1 MLKVKTLLLACNCA
15 GALFL
20 YSGLA
25 GAQSL
30 VTQAIDETNLVTL
43 TGNTHPAAT
52 AANDRGAVSANL
64 VLDHMYLQLNRP
76 PAVQAA
82 VDALVDALHDPKS
95 AQFHHWL
102 TADQVASR
110 FGPSEHDVA
119 AVSAWLESHGFTINV
134 VYGANGVI
142 DFSGPADAVKQAFH
156 TEIHNL
162 SVKGA
167 PHIANMSDPKIPAA
181 LAGAVHGVA
190 SMNDFRPKPLN
201 KPRPQYTYPTSEGE
215 YYALVPGDLTTIYDI
230 DPVFKA
236 GITGRG
242 QTIVVVEDTLL
253 YSAKDW
259 YTFRQTFGLDKR
271 FPGGSLQQ
279 VQPQPWGGSK
289 GSPSC
294 ANPGV
299 NGDDSEAALDVEWS
313 SAAAPE
319 AAIVLAACADTNV
332 AFGGY
337 IAMQNLLTAHGPPPG
352 IFSVSYGESETDNGE
367 SYNIYINRLYELAV
381 LEGVSVF
388 AAAGDW
394 GADISD
400 AGSATATS
408 GINVSAFASTPYN
421 VAVGGTDFADGYLND
436 YSTYWSPTNG
446 KYYNSALS
454 YVPEIP
460 WNDTCAGQ
468 LASSYLGYT
477 TPYGAN
483 GFCNSTIGAD
493 FLGVV
498 AGSGGPSACAT
509 GNPSV
514 PGVVSGSCQGYR
526 KPFYQGFAV
535 GMPNDGVRDLP
546 DVSLFASNGFWS
558 HYYVFC
564 YTDPTPGYYGAPCTG
579 APSGW
584 SGAGGTSFASPIM
597 AAIQALANQASGSSY
612 QGNPNYVY
620 YALSAQQSFSKAN
633 ASCNSSLGSAVNPQC
648 VFHDVTLGDN
658 DVPCTPYLNGTK
670 PVGLFDCY
678 LPGGTYGV
686 LSLSDK
692 SYEPAYA
699 AHPGWDFATGLG
711 SVNAWNLI
719 KSWPGSSLR

>member
-1 MLKVKTLLLACNCA
+1 MPKFEHILLACKVA
-15 GALFL
+15 GALVVC
-20 YSGLA
+20 SGFA

-30 VTQAIDETNLVTL
+30 VTQPVDETQLVTL
-43 TGNTHPAAT
+43 TGNTRHAAT
-52 AANDRGAVSANL
+52 AANDRGPVADSLN
-64 VLDHMYLQLNRP
+64 LDHMFLQLKRA
-76 PAVQAA
+76 PAAERSIT
-82 VDALVDALHDPKS
+82 ALIEQLHDPAS
-95 AQFHHWL
+95 SQFHRWL
-102 TADQVASR
+102 TADEVASR
-110 FGPSEHDVA
+110 FGPADHDVTA
-119 AVSAWLESHGFTINV
+119 ITTWLESHGFTINV
-134 VYGANGVI
+134 VYRANGVI
-142 DFSGPADAVKQAFH
+142 DFSGTAAAVKKAFH

-162 SVKGA
+162 MVRGV

-181 LAGAVHGVA
+181 LAPAVHGVV

-201 KPRPQYTYPTSEGE
+201 KPRPQYSFPTSGGE
-215 YYALVPGDLTTIYDI
+215 EYALVPGDLATIYDI
-230 DPVFKA
+230 NPVFSA

-253 YSAKDW
+253 YSADDW
-259 YTFRQTFGLDKR
+259 YAFRQTFGLDRK
-271 FPGGSLQQ
+271 FPGGSLHQ

-299 NGDDSEAALDVEWS
+299 NGDDGEAALDVEWS

-319 AAIVLAACADTNV
+319 ASIVLAACADTNV

-337 IAMQNLLTAHGPPPG
+337 IAMQNLLTAPGTPPG
-352 IFSVSYGESETDNGE
+352 IFSVSYGESETDDGA
-367 SYNIYINRLYELAV
+367 SYNIYINGLYQLAV
-381 LEGVSVF
+381 LQGVSVF
-388 AAAGDW
+388 VASGDW
-394 GADISD
+394 GADVSD
-400 AGSATATS
+400 YGEATATS

-436 YSTYWSPTNG
+436 YSTYWSLTNG

-468 LASSYLGYT
+468 LASSYLGYP

-483 GFCNSTIGAD
+483 GFCNSTTGAD

-498 AGSGGPSACAT
+498 AGSGGPSECAT
-509 GNPSV
+509 GNPSL
-514 PGVVSGSCQGYR
+514 PGVVSGSCKGYR
-526 KPFYQGFAV
+526 KPSYQFNAV

-546 DVSLFASNGFWS
+546 DVSLFASNGFWG

-564 YTDPTPGYYGAPCTG
+564 YSDPTPGYYGAPCTG

-597 AAIQALANQASGSSY
+597 AAIQALANQASRNAH

-620 YALSAQQSFSKAN
+620 YALSAQQSNYKAN
-633 ASCNSSLGSAVNPQC
+633 ASCNSTLGNAVSPQC

-658 DVPCTPYLNGTK
+658 DLPCTPYLNGTT
-670 PVGLFDCY
+670 PIGLFDCY
-678 LPGGTYGV
+678 LPSGTYGV
-686 LSLSDK
+686 LSTSDR
-692 SYEPAYA
+692 SYQPAYA
-699 AHPGWDFATGLG
+699 AHPGWDFASGLG
-711 SVNAWNLI
+711 SVNALNLV
-719 KSWPGSSLR
+719 KSWPGSALR

>member
-1 MLKVKTLLLACNCA
+1 LLACNLA
-15 GALFL
+15 GALFMC
-20 YSGLA
+20 SGFA

-30 VTQAIDETNLVTL
+30 VTKAVDETKLVTL
-43 TGNTHPAAT
+43 TGNTHPAAI
-52 AANDRGAVSANL
+52 AANDRGPVAGDL
-64 VLDHMYLQLNRP
+64 LLDHMYLQLERA
-76 PAVQAA
+76 PAVQKSM
-82 VDALVDALHDPKS
+82 DALIDQLHDPAS

-102 TADQVASR
+102 TADEVASR
-110 FGPSEHDVA
+110 FGPADHDVTTI
-119 AVSAWLESHGFTINV
+119 VNWLESHGFTINV
-134 VYGANGVI
+134 VYRANGVI
-142 DFSGPADAVKQAFH
+142 DFSGAADAVKQAFH

-162 SVKGA
+162 MVKGV

-181 LAGAVHGVA
+181 LASAVHGVV

-201 KPRPQYTYPTSEGE
+201 KPRPQYSYPISGGE
-215 YYALVPGDLTTIYDI
+215 EYALVPGDLATIYDI
-230 DPVFKA
+230 NPVYNA

-253 YSAKDW
+253 YSTQDW
-259 YTFRQTFGLDKR
+259 YAFRQTFGLDKK
-271 FPGGSLQQ
+271 FPRGSLNQ
-279 VQPQPWGGSK
+279 VQPQPYGGSK

-299 NGDDSEAALDVEWS
+299 NGADSEAALDVEWA

-337 IAMQNLLTAHGPPPG
+337 IAMQNLLTAHGAPPG
-352 IFSVSYGESETDNGE
+352 IFSVSYGESETDDGE
-367 SYNIYINRLYELAV
+367 SYNIYINRLYQLAV

-388 AAAGDW
+388 VASGDD

-400 AGSATATS
+400 YASADATS

-436 YSTYWSPTNG
+436 YSTYWSLTNG

-460 WNDTCAGQ
+460 WNDSCASV
-468 LASSYLGYT
+468 LAATYLGYAT
-477 TPYGAN
+477 TYGVG
-483 GFCNSTIGAD
+483 GFCNSTIGANFID
-493 FLGVV
+493 IAG
-498 AGSGGPSACAT
+498 GSGGPSGCAT
-509 GNPSV
+509 GNPRV
-514 PGVVSGSCQGYR
+514 PGVVGGSCQGYR
-526 KPFYQGFAV
+526 KPSYQYLV
-535 GMPNDGVRDLP
+535 STPNDGVRDLP
-546 DVSLFASNGFWS
+546 DVSLFASNGFWG

-564 YTDPTPGYYGAPCTG
+564 YSDPTPGYYGAPCTG

-597 AAIQALANQASGSSY
+597 AAIQALANQASGSTY

-620 YALSAQQSFSKAN
+620 YALAAQQSGAKAS
-633 ASCNSSLGSAVNPQC
+633 AGCNSTLGTAVSPQC

-658 DVPCTPYLNGTK
+658 DIPCTPYLNGTTE
-670 PVGLFDCY
+670 VGLFNCY
-678 LPGGTYGV
+678 LPSGTYGV
-686 LSLSDK
+686 LSTSDK
-692 SYEPAYA
+692 SYQPAYA
-699 AHPGWDFATGLG
+699 AHPGWDFTSGLG
-711 SVNAWNLI
+711 SVNALNLV
-719 KSWPGSSLR
+719 KNWPGSELR